1 MPERPSECYWKNFGG
16 ERQPREEAVWANRIE
31 GLCERWPQHLHRC
44 LQALATGLAEAN
56 GVLKELDPRKMEEK
70 VKAVIA
76 EALRLRR
83 TEAMESAPYA
93 AWQWRQ

>member
-1 MPERPSECYWKNFGG
+1 
-16 ERQPREEAVWANRIE
+16 
-31 GLCERWPQHLHRC
+31 LHRC